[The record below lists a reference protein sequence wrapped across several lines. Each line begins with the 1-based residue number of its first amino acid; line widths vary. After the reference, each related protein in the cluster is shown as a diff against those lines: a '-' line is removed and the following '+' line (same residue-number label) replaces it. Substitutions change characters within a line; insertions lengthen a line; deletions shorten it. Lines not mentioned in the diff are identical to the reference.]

1 MELAQLLACIDEI
14 DRVSNQAWLQSLDK
28 RKRAELDFHNR
39 DRDRQAAESLDQ
51 DTYEKFYANKKY
63 YNTVGLSQ
71 HYVAAWIR
79 QHAPG
84 KVFLDY
90 ACGNGMLAVQA
101 AQAGAAL
108 SLGLDISDVSVRNA
122 QADAA
127 AMSLSNAR
135 FFQADAENTMLPD
148 GSVDVI
154 ICSGMLH
161 HLDLSY
167 AFPELRRILA
177 PAGRILAVE
186 ALDYNPAIK
195 LYRKM
200 TPAMR
205 TEWESSHILSLKDVD
220 FAKRFFDIG
229 ELRFWHVISYAAGR
243 FPALLGL
250 LNRIDSVLTRIPWI
264 QRLAWIFTFE
274 LCSRKPPQTAS
285 ASP

>member
-39 DRDRQAAESLDQ
+39 DRDRQAARPLDQ

-71 HYVAAWIR
+71 RYVAAWIR

-135 FFQADAENTMLPD
+135 FFQADAENTRLPD

-195 LYRKM
+195 LYRKL

-229 ELRFWHVISYAAGR
+229 ELRFWHVVSYAAGR